1 MIKKLIFSLVL
12 VMFNQCYS
20 QNTKVTSN
28 LDSVFI
34 VKPNSIFGN
43 NYYLIF
49 TTRDYIRQTKNLN
62 DAFPNSFGFGFGLNK
77 DLYSQKMPCDIF
89 WGKDFSSLLK
99 NNEMKKPSLYN
110 SITWDDVDLTK
121 IKLNPNETLIF
132 ERTNNIPNG
141 KYNYILKKDGFIRV
155 NITGNFKNGLANG
168 SWDKFEI
175 EKKNNII
182 IKTHYHQNYL
192 NGIPDGEWYTEKNGV
207 KIISSFFS
215 EGIADSKWL
224 IIDNEGKNEVKKE
237 IEFKDGF
244 LDGPYRLYYD
254 SQLII
259 SAQFVKGFV
268 DGTFIQYCNKS
279 NLHNKNCRKDIIGLE
294 NYSKGKPYGTSEFY
308 SIKEDFLYKIKYVD
322 TSEVVLSI
330 HGKNNELL
338 LLATFSDKLGEIK
351 LRNETD
357 GSCIR
362 GTEYFLPHNF
372 SCNSKIISY
381 HQNGKIKKIEFF
393 GTEEFK
399 QGKKFIGFFEN
410 GQIKFQGTYGDSL
423 SYYNMEGK
431 LVGNSFFNK
440 ETTYWV
446 DNSCEDCPSDKT
458 RIDVPFFMGQN

>member
-1 MIKKLIFSLVL
+1 MIKKLIFALTLVI
-12 VMFNQCYS
+12 FNQCYS
-20 QNTKVTSN
+20 QNTKVASN

-34 VKPNSIFGN
+34 VKPNLIYGN
-43 NYYLIF
+43 NYYLMYE
-49 TTRDYIRQTKNLN
+49 TRGSLN
-62 DAFPNSFGFGFGLNK
+62 Q
-77 DLYSQKMPCDIF
+77 DLYLRKMPCDIF
-89 WGKDFSSLLK
+89 WGKGFSTLIK
-99 NNEMKKPSLYN
+99 NNEIKKQDKLTL
-110 SITWDDVDLTK
+110 TWDDVDLTK
-121 IKLNPNETLIF
+121 IKLEPNETLIF

-141 KYNYILKKDGFIRV
+141 KFNYILKENGLIRV
-155 NITGNFKNGLANG
+155 NISGNFKNGLANG
-168 SWDKFEI
+168 SWDKSEI

-182 IKTHYHQNYL
+182 TKTHSHQNYL
-192 NGIPDGEWYTEKNGV
+192 NGMPDGEWYTEKDGV
-207 KIISSFFS
+207 KINSSFFS
-215 EGIADSKWL
+215 NGKAHGKWL
-224 IIDNEGKNEVKKE
+224 TTRYEGKKEIRKE
-237 IEFKDGF
+237 IEFKNGI
-244 LDGPYRLYYD
+244 LDGQDRLYYN
-254 SQLII
+254 SQLVR
-259 SAQFVKGFV
+259 SGEFVKGLV
-268 DGTFIQYCNKS
+268 DGTVIQYCIKS
-279 NLHNKNCRKDIIGLE
+279 SNKNCKKDIIGRE
-294 NYSKGKPYGTSEFY
+294 NYSMGKPYGTSEFY

-322 TSEVVLSI
+322 TQEVILSI

-362 GTEYFLPHNF
+362 GTGYFLPHNF

-410 GQIKFQGTYGDSL
+410 GQIKFEGTYGGSI